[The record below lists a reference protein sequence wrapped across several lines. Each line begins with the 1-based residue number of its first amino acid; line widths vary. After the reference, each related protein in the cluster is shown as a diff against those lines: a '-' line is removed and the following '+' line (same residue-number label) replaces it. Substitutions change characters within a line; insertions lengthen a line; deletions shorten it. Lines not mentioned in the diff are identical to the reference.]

1 MSLTVYGIHSYP
13 HDFAVTKID
22 APLDQ
27 CAFLLDFGRKLER
40 RRWLFRRNKW
50 IGITVGLLVP
60 VVHLG
65 EHDGGFVI
73 GLSRGEPYFTDM
85 PKLWKQHFGS
95 SSARTIPQ
103 VDGLKIVADF
113 GKHFPNDCS

>member
-1 MSLTVYGIHSYP
+1 MSLTVYGIHNYP

-27 CAFLLDFGRKLER
+27 CAFLLDFSRKLEKQ
-40 RRWLFRRNKW
+40 RWLFRRNKW

-65 EHDGGFVI
+65 EHNGGYVI
-73 GLSRGEPYFTDM
+73 GLTRGEPYFIDI
-85 PKLWKQHFGS
+85 PELWRQHYRTS
-95 SSARTIPQ
+95 SSRNIQEA
-103 VDGLKIVADF
+103 DGLEIVADF
-113 GKHFPNDCS
+113 GKHFPNDCT